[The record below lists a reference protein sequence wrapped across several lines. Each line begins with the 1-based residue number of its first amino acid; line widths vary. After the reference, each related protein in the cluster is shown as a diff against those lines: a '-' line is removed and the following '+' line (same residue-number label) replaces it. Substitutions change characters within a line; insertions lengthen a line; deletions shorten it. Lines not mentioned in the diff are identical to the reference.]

1 MINPSL
7 DAVQEFALIQNTYD
21 AEYGRSAGAQV
32 NMVVKSGTNDVHG
45 TAYEFFRDSALDARN
60 VLQPA
65 DSPTPPQQRHQY
77 GGTIG
82 GPIRSN
88 KAFYFVSVE
97 GINADRGGHAPRARA
112 DRGRARRRLQ
122 SERHHDPRS
131 VHGPAVPRQS

>member
-1 MINPSL
+1 MATAGARSRLSTQGNTGVNSSGAREAANNFLLDGVDNNDLFLNRLVINPSL

-82 GPIRSN
+82 GPIGATRRST
-88 KAFYFVSVE
+88 S
-97 GINADRGGHAPRARA
+97 
-112 DRGRARRRLQ
+112 
-122 SERHHDPRS
+122 
-131 VHGPAVPRQS
+131 